1 MSCPIEPSS
10 SLAIANMIST
20 LKW

>member
-1 MSCPIEPSS
+1 
-10 SLAIANMIST
+10 MIST